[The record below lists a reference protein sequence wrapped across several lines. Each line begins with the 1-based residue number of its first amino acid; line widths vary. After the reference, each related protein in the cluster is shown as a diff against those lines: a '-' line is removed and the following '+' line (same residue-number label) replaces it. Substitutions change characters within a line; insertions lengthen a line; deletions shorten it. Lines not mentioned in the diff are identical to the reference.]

1 MGICELP
8 SLGRNTSIA
17 FEDLNNK
24 NLIRYLRFP
33 KGEHFYLKNH
43 IKFHNE
49 ISPSLNQLFLDEL
62 QLTFAFKFTKASSER
77 PQKNYKIAIYPS
89 SQSTQQRSILL
100 TETNIINPN
109 ENGDLIFR

>member
-43 IKFHNE
+43 IKFYNE
-49 ISPSLNQLFLDEL
+49 ISPSSNQLFLDEL
-62 QLTFAFKFTKASSER
+62 QLTFAFNFTKALPEHS
-77 PQKNYKIAIYPS
+77 QKSYKIAIYS
-89 SQSTQQRSILL
+89 SSHLL
-100 TETNIINPN
+100 RTV
-109 ENGDLIFR
+109 L